1 MPIFFQKFFSFL
13 DLLKIIYRET
23 YLHGEFPLVE
33 QIQLGE
39 QLLLLPAFAPQL
51 SAPSSKIGLQTMT
64 TFVQLFKVVSK
75 FPAAKYGAFLDAFK
89 SFKSGEDIQ
98 KLVQYTNALVN
109 CSKSGEHVGSL
120 VYGADGA
127 DEMLQKLEDLRQLQP
142 LAELPELR
150 LSSEL
155 SEVVYELVNLEQP
168 IESINE
174 LISVINQT
182 QPSAKLLLDLL
193 RSMRNLNSA
202 QKRTSKTKNETVIN
216 GGIRPTGGLS
226 PSKLL
231 KQLME
236 LLNLLGRINYF
247 GVTWKTREVEE
258 QQPHKAVYYGHY
270 YSADSDKRRALL
282 FTLWYISQSAPG
294 AVVNVLNTLD
304 TQQLNEEQIN
314 GVLFDRQFCLVNKNE
329 LVDLQRAKQFWNKQ
343 IQPEDVQR
351 ILPNGAATFT
361 NQLINALKL
370 VKKISN
376 LSSIVAYL
384 PHRSSFSPILF
395 QLISTLSQSDQNKL
409 FAKISPVEKTIE
421 QQMNN
426 APPRP
431 VAYRIDFFDAV
442 VNHVAQFN
450 QMLDQRKALFSDQIS
465 IRNANKLASRNGVFA
480 LFLWLNRLLSIESI
494 DWRDYSNEL
503 ICFLNVGCVDKFAA
517 AEQIVWMLR
526 ELNEWLPIILRQAY
540 TNKITEFLADM
551 RLHTRGTLL
560 NIYRTMREEL
570 CDLTLCY
577 SPGNSVE
584 GKTNLVGP
592 LALAKLLYRIGI
604 VETEDI
610 VKFVKMANMDGSPL
624 IWEHFLSV
632 LEHKNELIRRGTEFA
647 DLSKALKLYKR
658 LLLGDIAA
666 FEHFEQVGECVHR
679 RRQRLSMLDILLRMK
694 EETEIA
700 ILFELLSAFP
710 TLNAD
715 AVLRILSDQSLMRWT
730 NGDGKRLASL
740 FDAFTEVPR
749 KNNLE
754 TEQKE
759 KQKITKIRIA
769 ENKIEGQTHL
779 LASLKNVVSSEECP
793 HIKHKTEKLKAIE
806 RCKIVRKSIFTDQ

>member
-1 MPIFFQKFFSFL
+1 M
-13 DLLKIIYRET
+13 
-23 YLHGEFPLVE
+23 HGEFPLVE

-75 FPAAKYGAFLDAFK
+75 FPASKYDAFLDVFK

-98 KLVQYTNALVN
+98 KLVQYTNALLN

-127 DEMLQKLEDLRQLQP
+127 DEMLQKLEDLRQMQP

-168 IESINE
+168 IGSINE

-202 QKRTSKTKNETVIN
+202 EKRVSIKKNETVIN
-216 GGIRPTGGLS
+216 GGIRPTGCLS

-236 LLNLLGRINYF
+236 LLNLLGRINSF
-247 GVTWKTREVEE
+247 GITWKTREVEE

-314 GVLFDRQFCLVNKNE
+314 GVLFDKQFCLVNKNE

-361 NQLINALKL
+361 NRLINALKL

-384 PHRSSFSPILF
+384 PHRSSFSPTLF

-409 FAKISPVEKTIE
+409 FAKISPVEKTME

-426 APPRP
+426 A
-431 VAYRIDFFDAV
+431 
-442 VNHVAQFN
+442 
-450 QMLDQRKALFSDQIS
+450 
-465 IRNANKLASRNGVFA
+465 
-480 LFLWLNRLLSIESI
+480 
-494 DWRDYSNEL
+494 
-503 ICFLNVGCVDKFAA
+503 
-517 AEQIVWMLR
+517 
-526 ELNEWLPIILRQAY
+526 
-540 TNKITEFLADM
+540 
-551 RLHTRGTLL
+551 
-560 NIYRTMREEL
+560 
-570 CDLTLCY
+570 
-577 SPGNSVE
+577 
-584 GKTNLVGP
+584 
-592 LALAKLLYRIGI
+592 
-604 VETEDI
+604 
-610 VKFVKMANMDGSPL
+610 
-624 IWEHFLSV
+624 
-632 LEHKNELIRRGTEFA
+632 
-647 DLSKALKLYKR
+647 
-658 LLLGDIAA
+658 
-666 FEHFEQVGECVHR
+666 
-679 RRQRLSMLDILLRMK
+679 
-694 EETEIA
+694 
-700 ILFELLSAFP
+700 
-710 TLNAD
+710 
-715 AVLRILSDQSLMRWT
+715 
-730 NGDGKRLASL
+730 
-740 FDAFTEVPR
+740 
-749 KNNLE
+749 
-754 TEQKE
+754 
-759 KQKITKIRIA
+759 
-769 ENKIEGQTHL
+769 
-779 LASLKNVVSSEECP
+779 
-793 HIKHKTEKLKAIE
+793 
-806 RCKIVRKSIFTDQ
+806 